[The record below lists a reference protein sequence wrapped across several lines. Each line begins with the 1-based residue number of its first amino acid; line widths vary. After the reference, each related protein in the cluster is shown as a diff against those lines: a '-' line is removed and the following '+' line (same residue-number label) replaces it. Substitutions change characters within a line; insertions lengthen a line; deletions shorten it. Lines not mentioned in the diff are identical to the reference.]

1 MRKTLILLLL
11 LVSASWVRAQGPVV
25 ERTFVTTDR
34 DVYLSGETVW
44 CSAFCV
50 DAATGTLSQLSGTL
64 FLEIHSARGRVLE
77 GKVALSGG
85 RGGGSIALPQNLP
98 TGNYRLIAYTSQ
110 NRNEQGYRYD
120 GLCSKTLSVYN
131 IFSRERVEESVQ
143 VVESLPAA
151 AEAPADE
158 GDLTLTLPDSFR
170 AGGVFSLQIA
180 SPAAATLSVSVS
192 RVDGLPH
199 NANPAISEFLAALP
213 AVGTPTFTG
222 KIVPDYE
229 GEIIRGRVVGFGNE
243 SQAALTDKYAF
254 LSAPG
259 NLSDIYASEI
269 DSAGNLVFYTGNIYG
284 QKELITE
291 IEGIDPKLNCHVELE
306 SPFTAEGVTAPAPLQ
321 LCPGVAEALSVRAAA
336 MQIERRFMADTL
348 LEYLPRRDNVLFEDN
363 VGRRYHLDY
372 YTRFPVMKEI
382 FIEFVHEVAVRERG
396 GVRTLHV
403 TIQDGSP
410 DPRFSRQPALV
421 LLDGVPVFDHGKICD
436 YDPLLVENIDIY
448 PYIYFI
454 GGRQFDGIVNFVT
467 YKRTLPSM
475 KFGNNVRVVNY
486 QGVSYPTAYRRSAAV
501 PEDSAPASYP
511 DYRQT
516 AYWHPLVSLPAA
528 GTVTLEGLLP
538 DYPGDFTVTVEGM
551 TADGRP
557 LRAERRISVN

>member
-11 LVSASWVRAQGPVV
+11 LAATTTVRAEGSLV

-34 DVYLSGETVW
+34 DVYLAGETVW

-50 DAATGTLSQLSGTL
+50 DAATGALSPLSGTA

-77 GKVALSGG
+77 AKVALADG
-85 RGGGSIALPQNLP
+85 RGGGSIALPQSLP

-110 NRNEQGYRYD
+110 NRNERDYRFD
-120 GLCSKTLSVYN
+120 GLCSKTISVYN

-158 GDLTLTLPDSFR
+158 GDLTLTLPESFK
-170 AGGVFSLQIA
+170 AGSAFSLQIE
-180 SPAAATLSVSVS
+180 SPAAATVSVSVS
-192 RVDGLPH
+192 HADGLPG
-199 NANPAISEFLAALP
+199 ATNPTIAAFVAALP
-213 AVGTPTFTG
+213 SVGQPAFKG
-222 KIVPDYE
+222 GVVPDYE
-229 GEIIRGRVVGFGNE
+229 GEIIRGRIVGFNPE
-243 SQAALTDKYAF
+243 SQSALTDKYAF

-259 NLSDIYASEI
+259 NLSDIYSSEI
-269 DSAGNLVFYTGNIYG
+269 DSVGNIVFYTGNIYG

-291 IEGIDPKLNCHVELE
+291 IEGIDPKLNCHIELE
-306 SPFTAEGVTAPAPLQ
+306 SPFVAEGVTPPAPLQ
-321 LCPGVAEALSVRAAA
+321 LFAGVAEILSERATT

-348 LEYLPRRDNVLFEDN
+348 QEYLPRRDNVLFEDN

-372 YTRFPVMKEI
+372 YTRFPVMKEL
-382 FIEFVHEVAVRERG
+382 FIEFIHEVVVRERA
-396 GVRTLHV
+396 GVRALHV
-403 TIQDGSP
+403 AIQDGGS
-410 DPRFSRQPALV
+410 DPRYSRQPALV

-436 YDPLLVENIDIY
+436 YDPLLVENVDIY

-486 QGVSYPTAYRRSAAV
+486 QGVSYPTAYRRAV
-501 PEDSAPASYP
+501 RPEDSAPATYP

-516 AYWHPLVSLPAA
+516 AYWHPLVALPA
-528 GTVTLEGLLP
+528 GGRVSLEGLLP

-551 TADGRP
+551 TKDGRP
-557 LRAERRISVN
+557 LRAERRISVK

>member
-11 LVSASWVRAQGPVV
+11 LASATFVRAQGPLV

-34 DVYLSGETVW
+34 DVYLAGETVW

-50 DAATGTLSQLSGTL
+50 DAATGVLSPLSGTA
-64 FLEIHSARGRVLE
+64 FLELHSARGRVLE
-77 GKVALSGG
+77 AKVALSDG
-85 RGGGSIALPQNLP
+85 RGGGSIALPQSLP
-98 TGNYRLIAYTSQ
+98 TGNYRLVAYTSQ
-110 NRNEQGYRYD
+110 NRNEQGYQFD

-131 IFSRERVEESVQ
+131 IFSRERIEESVQ
-143 VVESLPAA
+143 VVESLPVAPAA
-151 AEAPADE
+151 SADE
-158 GDLTLTLPDSFR
+158 GDLTLTLPETFR
-170 AGGVFSLQIA
+170 SGSAFSLQIE
-180 SPAAATLSVSVS
+180 SPAAATVSVSVS
-192 RVDGLPH
+192 HADGLPG
-199 NANPAISEFLAALP
+199 NANPTIGAFLGALP
-213 AVGTPTFTG
+213 TVGTPAFHRS
-222 KIVPDYE
+222 VLPDYE
-229 GEIIRGRVVGFGNE
+229 GEIIRGRIVGFNPE

-269 DSAGNLVFYTGNIYG
+269 DSVGGIVFYTGNIYG

-291 IEGIDPKLNCHVELE
+291 IEGIDPKLNCHIELE
-306 SPFTAEGVTAPAPLQ
+306 SPFVAEGVTPPAPLQ
-321 LCPGVAEALSVRAAA
+321 LCAGVAEILATRAAT

-348 LEYLPRRDNVLFEDN
+348 QEYLPRRDNVLFEDN
-363 VGRRYHLDY
+363 VGHRYHLDY

-382 FIEFVHEVAVRERG
+382 FIEFVHEVTVRERG
-396 GVRTLHV
+396 GVRTFHV
-403 TIQDGSP
+403 AIQDGGS
-410 DPRFSRQPALV
+410 DPRYARQRALV

-467 YKRTLPSM
+467 YKRNLPSM

-486 QGVSYPTAYRRSAAV
+486 QGVSYPTAYRRALQ
-501 PEDSAPASYP
+501 PEDAAPATYP

-516 AYWHPLVSLPAA
+516 AYWHPLVRLTA
-528 GTVTLEGLLP
+528 GKALSLEGLLP
-538 DYPGDFTVTVEGM
+538 DYPGDFVVTVEGM

-557 LRAERRISVN
+557 LRAERRFSVK

>member
-11 LVSASWVRAQGPVV
+11 LASASFVRAQGPLV

-34 DVYLSGETVW
+34 DVYLAGETVW

-50 DAATGTLSQLSGTL
+50 DASTGLLSMLSGTAL
-64 FLEIHSARGRVLE
+64 LEIHSARGRVAE
-77 GKVALSGG
+77 AKVALTDG
-85 RGGGSIALPQNLP
+85 RGGGTIALPQSLP
-98 TGNYRLIAYTSQ
+98 TGNYRLVAYTSQ
-110 NRNEQGYRYD
+110 NRNEQGYHYD
-120 GLCSKTLSVYN
+120 GICSKTISVYN

-151 AEAPADE
+151 AESPADE
-158 GDLTLTLPDSFR
+158 GELTLTIPDSFK
-170 AGGVFSLQIA
+170 AGSAFSLQIE
-180 SPAAATLSVSVS
+180 SSAAATVSVSVS
-192 RVDGLPH
+192 HVDGLPG
-199 NANPAISEFLAALP
+199 NANPTIGAFLAALP
-213 AVGTPTFTG
+213 AVGTPAFSG
-222 KIVPDYE
+222 QVLPDYE
-229 GEIIRGRVVGFGNE
+229 GEIIRGRIVGFNPGNQ
-243 SQAALTDKYAF
+243 SALTDKYAF

-269 DSAGNLVFYTGNIYG
+269 DSVGNIVFYTGNIYG

-291 IEGIDPKLNCHVELE
+291 IEGIDPGFNCHIELE
-306 SPFTAEGVTAPAPLQ
+306 SPFVAEDVTPPAPLK
-321 LCPGVAEALSVRAAA
+321 LCAGVAGILSTRAAT

-348 LEYLPRRDNVLFEDN
+348 QEYLPRRDNVLFEDN

-372 YTRFPVMKEI
+372 YTRFPVMKEL
-382 FIEFVHEVAVRERG
+382 FIEFVHEVTVRERA

-403 TIQDGSP
+403 AIQDGGS
-410 DPRFSRQPALV
+410 DPRYSRQPALV

-486 QGVSYPTAYRRSAAV
+486 QGVSYPTAYRRSV
-501 PEDSAPASYP
+501 QPEDSAPSSYP

-516 AYWHPLVSLPAA
+516 AYWHPLVRLTA
-528 GTVTLEGLLP
+528 GKPLSLEGLLP
-538 DYPGDFTVTVEGM
+538 DYAGTFTVTVEGM
-551 TADGRP
+551 TTEGKP
-557 LRAERRISVN
+557 LRATQMITVR